1 MAISFSRPDPSS
13 PAAVGSAQFNIAKRG
28 YDQGEVRD
36 FLRMLSAELARLQ
49 ERERF
54 LESEMRAMQ
63 TRGLSDP
70 GVLDE
75 ATVTTLLGE
84 ETARVLSVAREAAQQ
99 MRMRGAETAERLVRE
114 ATSEV
119 ARLREEAEIEIER
132 RLSDA
137 LDDSESEIELAK
149 QQGREMINE
158 AREYKEKMLT
168 ALARRRE
175 LAKQQIEQLVRDRD
189 RLMSAFERARLA
201 ANDVMGDLT
210 EFDEAAG
217 DLNQAIPY
225 GVVDE
230 SLHNVVLFDREKFE
244 DDTLDNLRPDVARS
258 PDFESVYPVEESS
271 VTKNNKELTFTAE
284 ESFLTAPVETQIETQ
299 IKTQIKFDALQES
312 VAPEPEVK
320 SEIKPV
326 IELEATPEKKP
337 EVKPEIKPQLKP
349 ELKSADKRETKPEPD
364 EGHRA
369 NVIQLFG
376 RTSRRLHPSTD
387 EPSSEVP
394 EVKPDV
400 NPVAQTLDTT
410 SKSEQIPAAE
420 KIEPVEPETA
430 KPAALTAKVIS
441 PKKSNVDDLFAKLRQ
456 ASASSVA
463 SSVKQIAPVQK
474 KIAESDKAT
483 TTANSTSVLTKPDPK
498 IFSKRDEALNPIIEA
513 LTKKLKRVL
522 ADEENSLLNYL
533 QNKKAQVA
541 LETVLPSFDSQVQ
554 SFVEATNKDLIEAA
568 MAGAQ
573 SLSKSLKAD
582 LRKKISNTAVMQVM
596 SKKLADA
603 IVLPLRTRIQ
613 KCVEKS
619 AGDTSEMSNLI
630 RTVYREWKMQQ
641 IDKLVSDIARLA
653 YSRGAYL
660 VLDAGTK
667 VCWMVDPNGPACAD
681 AEDNSLAGTIALG
694 ENFPTGHEHPVVH
707 AGCRCLVVPTQR

>member
-1 MAISFSRPDPSS
+1 MAITFSRPDPSS
-13 PAAVGSAQFNIAKRG
+13 PGAVGSAQFNIAKRG
-28 YDQGEVRD
+28 YEQGEVRD
-36 FLRMLSAELARLQ
+36 FLRMVSAELARLQ

-119 ARLREEAEIEIER
+119 ARLREEAEIENER
-132 RLSDA
+132 RRSDA

-158 AREYKEKMLT
+158 ARAYKEKMLT
-168 ALARRRE
+168 ELARRRE

-201 ANDVMGDLT
+201 ANDVMGDLS

-217 DLNQAIPY
+217 DLRQAIPE

-244 DDTLDNLRPDVARS
+244 DDTLDNLRPEVARS
-258 PDFESVYPVEESS
+258 PDFESVYPVEKGSF
-271 VTKNNKELTFTAE
+271 TTNDKELTFTAE

-299 IKTQIKFDALQES
+299 IKHDALQES
-312 VAPEPEVK
+312 ATREPEVN

-326 IELEATPEKKP
+326 IELEATPEI
-337 EVKPEIKPQLKP
+337 KPEIKPEVKL
-349 ELKSADKRETKPEPD
+349 EAKREIKPEPD

-387 EPSSEVP
+387 EPSSEVQ
-394 EVKPDV
+394 EVNPKV
-400 NPVAQTLDTT
+400 NPVSQAPDTNK
-410 SKSEQIPAAE
+410 KSEQT
-420 KIEPVEPETA
+420 PETV
-430 KPAALTAKVIS
+430 KPETVKPVALTPKVIS

-456 ASASSVA
+456 AGASSVA

-474 KIAESDKAT
+474 KLAEFDEAI
-483 TTANSTSVLTKPDPK
+483 TTANPTPVSAKPDPK
-498 IFSKRDEALNPIIEA
+498 IFSKRDEALNPIIET
-513 LTKKLKRVL
+513 LSKKLKRVL

-707 AGCRCLVVPTQR
+707 SGCRCLVVPTQR

>member
-1 MAISFSRPDPSS
+1 MAITFSRPDPSS
-13 PAAVGSAQFNIAKRG
+13 PGAVGSAQFNIARRG

-36 FLRMLSAELARLQ
+36 FLRMVSAELARLQ

-99 MRMRGAETAERLVRE
+99 MRMRAAETAERLVRE

-119 ARLREEAEIEIER
+119 ARLREEAEIENER
-132 RLSDA
+132 RRSDA

-158 AREYKEKMLT
+158 ARAYKEKMLT
-168 ALARRRE
+168 ELARRRE

-217 DLNQAIPY
+217 DLKQAIPE

-244 DDTLDNLRPDVARS
+244 DDTLDNLRPEVAKFS
-258 PDFESVYPVEESS
+258 DFESSQQIEQISL
-271 VTKNNKELTFTAE
+271 TTNDKELTFAAE
-284 ESFLTAPVETQIETQ
+284 EPFLTASTESQVESGL
-299 IKTQIKFDALQES
+299 LQEL
-312 VAPEPEVK
+312 VTTQPGVMPEV
-320 SEIKPV
+320 E
-326 IELEATPEKKP
+326 
-337 EVKPEIKPQLKP
+337 PEIKLEDQP
-349 ELKSADKRETKPEPD
+349 EVELEVKAMALPEAKLDVKPEPD

-387 EPSSEVP
+387 APPSEVP
-394 EVKPDV
+394 EVKPEVIDTV
-400 NPVAQTLDTT
+400 KAFDTNTKLEQKTAVA
-410 SKSEQIPAAE
+410 A
-420 KIEPVEPETA
+420 
-430 KPAALTAKVIS
+430 
-441 PKKSNVDDLFAKLRQ
+441 PKKSNVDDLFAKLRE
-456 ASASSVA
+456 SGASSVA
-463 SSVKQIAPVQK
+463 SSIKQAEPVQK
-474 KIAESDKAT
+474 KVVKSDVSNT
-483 TTANSTSVLTKPDPK
+483 TTSATSTTSTTNQIPVSVKPDPQ
-498 IFSKRDEALNPIIEA
+498 IFTKRDEALAPIVEA
-513 LTKKLKRVL
+513 LSKKLKRVL
-522 ADEENSLLNYL
+522 ADEENSVLNYL

-554 SFVEATNKDLIEAA
+554 SFVEATSKDLIEAA

-582 LRKKISNTAVMQVM
+582 LRKKISNTTVMQVM

-619 AGDTSEMSNLI
+619 AGDTSEMSSLI

-660 VLDAGTK
+660 VLDSGTK
-667 VCWMVDPNGPACAD
+667 VCWMVDPNGPACSD

-707 AGCRCLVVPTQR
+707 SGCRCLVVPSQR

>member
-1 MAISFSRPDPSS
+1 MAITFSRPDPSS
-13 PAAVGSAQFNIAKRG
+13 PGAVGSAQFNIARRG

-36 FLRMLSAELARLQ
+36 FLRMVSAELARLQ

-75 ATVTTLLGE
+75 ATVTMLLGE

-119 ARLREEAEIEIER
+119 ARLREEAEIENER
-132 RLSDA
+132 RRSDA

-158 AREYKEKMLT
+158 ARAYKERMLT

-217 DLNQAIPY
+217 DLKQAIPE
-225 GVVDE
+225 GLVDQ

-244 DDTLDNLRPDVARS
+244 DDTLDNLRPEVAKS
-258 PDFESVYPVEESS
+258 SGFVSAHQVEQISFA
-271 VTKNNKELTFTAE
+271 TNDKELTFTTE
-284 ESFLTAPVETQIETQ
+284 EPFLTLTTESQGESQ
-299 IKTQIKFDALQES
+299 FESGLLQEL
-312 VAPEPEVK
+312 
-320 SEIKPV
+320 V
-326 IELEATPEKKP
+326 ITQP
-337 EVKPEIKPQLKP
+337 EVKPEVMPEVEPEIKLEVQQEIELEVKLEVKAEAPP
-349 ELKSADKRETKPEPD
+349 ETKREIKPEPE

-387 EPSSEVP
+387 VPPSQVSEVP
-394 EVKPDV
+394 EVEPEV
-400 NPVAQTLDTT
+400 NP
-410 SKSEQIPAAE
+410 E
-420 KIEPVEPETA
+420 VEPEIN
-430 KPAALTAKVIS
+430 PAALALDTNTTSEQKPAVLA
-441 PKKSNVDDLFAKLRQ
+441 PKKSNVDDLFAKLRE
-456 ASASSVA
+456 AGASSVA
-463 SSVKQIAPVQK
+463 SSIKQAEPVQK
-474 KIAESDKAT
+474 KVVKSDEST
-483 TTANSTSVLTKPDPK
+483 TTTSTASTNIQAPVSVKPDPQ
-498 IFSKRDEALNPIIEA
+498 IFTKRDEALAPIVEA
-513 LTKKLKRVL
+513 LSKKLKRVL
-522 ADEENSLLNYL
+522 ADEENSVLNYL

-554 SFVEATNKDLIEAA
+554 SFVEATSKDLIEAA
-568 MAGAQ
+568 MSGAQ

-582 LRKKISNTAVMQVM
+582 LRKKISNTTVMQVM

-619 AGDTSEMSNLI
+619 AGDTSEMTSLI

-660 VLDAGTK
+660 VLDSGTK
-667 VCWMVDPNGPACAD
+667 VCWMVDPNGPACSD

-707 AGCRCLVVPTQR
+707 SGCRCLVVPSQR